1 MNERSTARNLLA
13 VCGAIFLLSGCAAT
27 LNKVT
32 DKPFQ
37 EDRAAPS
44 IGTTVDDM
52 KMDTLIAVNI
62 KKAHPQLETAHVNV
76 NSFNRAVLLTGEVP
90 SEELKTLAGET
101 ARAYRGTRE
110 VYNELQVRN
119 NSGMLARTN
128 DSWLATKVRTRLVAE
143 KGLNTRGVEV
153 VVEDSVVYLLGKTT
167 RRDSNR
173 IATIASRIGG
183 VQRVV
188 KVFEYL
194 D

>member
-1 MNERSTARNLLA
+1 VNERSNTSKLLA
-13 VCGAIFLLSGCAAT
+13 VCGTLVLLSGCATA
-27 LNKVT
+27 LNKMT
-32 DKPFQ
+32 AKPCQ
-37 EDRAAPS
+37 QDPAKPS
-44 IGTTVDDM
+44 VGTTVDDM

-90 SEELKTLAGET
+90 SEQLKTLAGET
-101 ARAYRGTRE
+101 ARAYHGTRE

-119 NSGMLARTN
+119 NSAMLARTN
-128 DSWLATKVRTRLVAE
+128 DSWLGTKVRTRLIAE
-143 KGLNTRGVEV
+143 KDLDTSGIEV
-153 VVEDSVVYLLGKTT
+153 VVEDSVVYLLGKTS
-167 RRDSNR
+167 RRDANR

>member
-1 MNERSTARNLLA
+1 MNEPSKARS
-13 VCGAIFLLSGCAAT
+13 LLSVCTGLILLTGCASA

-32 DKPFQ
+32 DRPFQ

-44 IGTTVDDM
+44 IGTSVDDM

-62 KKAHPQLETAHVNV
+62 KKAHPQLEGAHVNV

-90 SEELKTLAGET
+90 SEELKSLAGET
-101 ARAYRGTRE
+101 ARAYRGARE

-119 NSGMLARTN
+119 NSAMLARTN
-128 DSWLATKVRTRLVAE
+128 DSWLSTKVGTRLVAE
-143 KGLNTRGVEV
+143 KGLNTRNIEV

-167 RRDSNR
+167 RRDAGL

>member
-1 MNERSTARNLLA
+1 M
-13 VCGAIFLLSGCAAT
+13 
-27 LNKVT
+27 T

-37 EDRAAPS
+37 QDPAKPS

-62 KKAHPQLETAHVNV
+62 KKAHPQLEAAHVNV

-90 SEELKTLAGET
+90 SEQLKTLAGET
-101 ARAYRGTRE
+101 ARSYHGTRE

-128 DSWLATKVRTRLVAE
+128 DSWLATKVRTRLIAE
-143 KGLNTRGVEV
+143 KDLDTSGIEV
-153 VVEDSVVYLLGKTT
+153 VVEDSVVYLLGKTS
-167 RRDSNR
+167 RREANR

-188 KVFEYL
+188 KVFEYI

>member
-1 MNERSTARNLLA
+1 MNERSNTSTLLA
-13 VCGAIFLLSGCAAT
+13 VCGTLILLSGCATA
-27 LNKVT
+27 LNKMT

-37 EDRAAPS
+37 QDPAKPS

-62 KKAHPQLETAHVNV
+62 KKAHPQLEAAHVNV

-90 SEELKTLAGET
+90 SEQLKTLAGET
-101 ARAYRGTRE
+101 ARSYHGTRE

-128 DSWLATKVRTRLVAE
+128 GRWLATKVRTRLIAE
-143 KGLNTRGVEV
+143 KDLDTSGIEV
-153 VVEDSVVYLLGKTT
+153 VVEDSVVYLLGKTS
-167 RRDSNR
+167 RREANR

-188 KVFEYL
+188 KVFEYI